1 MGSPS
6 ISENHAILKAAVDLC
21 EELRKFASVNAANF
35 VGKQDTLDQA
45 LEGDRTSQIAG
56 AAQAMRGQ
64 INGALGAAR
73 ALLEPIFMQYG
84 KIIGAPE
91 SDVQGVISRFVD
103 YCIANSIT
111 FNSRVMSFGSV
122 SAVGSPAG
130 NGVIYRCTKDAYD
143 YDIESVFADTKTAKL
158 IADQN
163 SGAEKHEEVWEVR
176 GGVMGPDL
184 LALAGS
190 GLVRSDMRCV
200 SARQSLLNNPSFEKY
215 EGTAAVP
222 TSVTGWTAASSIGNY
237 AIDESNYY
245 RGFPGSTLQSGT
257 AGSASLKI
265 SGNDTLYQTLST
277 ARVRAIDPRVPYFL
291 GLPYNRQ
298 TGSGDGTLTIHLG
311 TKTASVS
318 LAAQTG
324 WNILY
329 LGIGDENYLRN
340 FNEQDLDVRI
350 QLASRTTGYVL
361 VDDMI
366 LTPMYQF
373 GAGGDFILPVGGST
387 PWLRD
392 DSYTWADTET
402 GSKIQEW
409 VRRAFLRYLPHSGSP
424 SVTDP

>member
-1 MGSPS
+1 MGSPT
-6 ISENHAILKAAVDLC
+6 IAENHAILKAAVDVC

-35 VGKQDTLDQA
+35 VGKQDTLEQA
-45 LEGDRTSQIAG
+45 LEGDRTSQIAS
-56 AAQAMRGQ
+56 AAQAMRLQ

-91 SDVQGVISRFVD
+91 TDVQGVISRFID
-103 YCIANSIT
+103 YCIANTIT
-111 FNSRVMSFGSV
+111 FKTRAMTFGSV
-122 SAVGSPAG
+122 TAVGSPAG

-143 YDIESVFADTKTAKL
+143 YDIESVFADTKTAKV

-163 SGAEKHEEVWEVR
+163 SGAEKHEEVWQVR
-176 GGVMGPDL
+176 GGVQGPDL

-190 GLVRSDMRCV
+190 GLVLNDVRCV
-200 SARQSLLNNPSFEKY
+200 SARNSLLSNPSFEKY
-215 EGTAAVP
+215 EGTTSVP
-222 TSVTGWTAASSIGNY
+222 TAITGWLVSSSFGNFE
-237 AIDESNYY
+237 IDESNYY
-245 RGFPGSTLQSGT
+245 RGFPGSTLQSGV

-265 SGNDTLYQTLST
+265 KGNDTIYQTLST
-277 ARVRAIDPRVPYFL
+277 ARVRAIDPRVPYWF
-291 GLPYNRQ
+291 GVPYNRQ
-298 TGSGDGTLTIHLG
+298 IGSGDGTLTIHMG

-324 WNILY
+324 WNMLY
-329 LGIGDENYLRN
+329 IGMGDENYLRN
-340 FNEQDLDVRI
+340 FNEQDLDIKI

-361 VDDMI
+361 VDDAI
-366 LTPMYQF
+366 LVPMYQF

-409 VRRAFLRYLPHSGSP
+409 VRRAFLRYLPHASSP